1 MHFKRPFKALD
12 NFLTKLFIRIGKRI
26 RFVIGT
32 IVMSSLMLLST
43 FFFFDYALIFIILF
57 IVVGYFITYFAVLEG
72 IEKAEWIML
81 FLMPV
86 LFAVSFY
93 IFYFLFPV
101 RWLTRVPFIAI
112 FGFCMYALL
121 LTSNIF
127 NVGVEKSLQL
137 YRAAFSVNYFLQT
150 LLVFLLMNVIFSFRF
165 IFFLNGLTVFVATFP
180 LALQLLWSVKP
191 KVTVDRKIVS
201 YAFLVSFI
209 LMEVVSILSFIPLKT
224 YIFALY
230 LTAIYYSLG
239 GLIYNYLDEKLF
251 KQTIREYIIVLV
263 FVTIL
268 VIFTLQ

>member
-1 MHFKRPFKALD
+1 MFRRLLKPVNNYF
-12 NFLTKLFIRIGKRI
+12 TKLFLRIGKRL
-26 RFVIGT
+26 RFVTGT
-32 IVMSSLMLLST
+32 LLMSALMLFST
-43 FFFFDYALIFIILF
+43 FFYFDYAWIFVILF
-57 IVVGYFITYFAVLEG
+57 IFLGYFVTYFAVLEG

-112 FGFCMYALL
+112 FAFSMYALL

-150 LLVFLLMNVIFSFRF
+150 LLIFLLMNVVFSFRF
-165 IFFLNGLTVFVATFP
+165 AFYLNGLAVFVAIFP

-191 KVTVDRKIVS
+191 KITIDRTVTL
-201 YAFLVSFI
+201 YAFLISFV
-209 LMEVVSILSFIPLKT
+209 LMEVATLLSFLPLKT
-224 YIFALY
+224 
-230 LTAIYYSLG
+230 
-239 GLIYNYLDEKLF
+239 
-251 KQTIREYIIVLV
+251 
-263 FVTIL
+263 
-268 VIFTLQ
+268 

>member
-1 MHFKRPFKALD
+1 MHPKR
-12 NFLTKLFIRIGKRI
+12 FLKSLNNRITKVFLGINKRI
-26 RFVIGT
+26 RFVI
-32 IVMSSLMLLST
+32 SSVIMTGLMLFST
-43 FFFFDYALIFIILF
+43 FFFFDYAPVFIALF
-57 IVVGYFITYFAVLEG
+57 VIAGYLLTYFSILEG
-72 IEKAEWIML
+72 IEKIEWLML

-93 IFYFLFPV
+93 VFYFLFPV
-101 RWLTRVPFIAI
+101 RWLTRVPFILV

-150 LLVFLLMNVIFSFRF
+150 LLVFLLMNVIFSFRI
-165 IFFLNGLTVFVATFP
+165 IFFANGVAVFLATFP

-191 KVTVDRKIVS
+191 KITYDRSIGR
-201 YAFLVSFI
+201 YAFLISFI
-209 LMEVVSILSFIPLKT
+209 LMEVAMILSFIPLKT

-230 LTAIYYSLG
+230 LTAIYYSLS
-239 GLIYNYLDEKLF
+239 GLIYHYLDEKLF

-263 FVTIL
+263 FVTAIVL
-268 VIFTLQ
+268 FTLQ